1 MEMLYQG
8 SGESGIGVQTAIQ
21 QCQPADG
28 GLGAHVGPLVSHRG
42 EGSERRRGAERF
54 FFLFKRVETLQSLES
69 SL

>member
-54 FFLFKRVETLQSLES
+54 FFFV
-69 SL
+69 

>member
-1 MEMLYQG
+1 MLYQG

-28 GLGAHVGPLVSHRG
+28 GLGAYVGPLVSHRG
-42 EGSERRRGAERF
+42 ERRRATEGFFF
-54 FFLFKRVETLQSLES
+54 FFLFERVETLQSLDS

>member
-28 GLGAHVGPLVSHRG
+28 GLGVHVGPLVSHRG
-42 EGSERRRGAERF
+42 EATWR
-54 FFLFKRVETLQSLES
+54 
-69 SL
+69 

>member
-1 MEMLYQG
+1 MLYQG

-28 GLGAHVGPLVSHRG
+28 GLGAYVGPLVRHRE
-42 EGSERRRGAERF
+42 EGRGALRGFFF
-54 FFLFKRVETLQSLES
+54 FFLFKRVETLQSLDS